1 MAHATAITLAASA
14 ARTATGSGS
23 AVDLAS
29 ATTADLRL
37 LVSAVAGTSPTLDV
51 SVQTSDDGATWQTL
65 GSATRMVATGSQPLR
80 LSGALRYVRAAWT
93 IGGTSPSFTFS
104 LSGSALVVYAAP
116 ADLDRLGVAALA
128 NEDFTNEDKD
138 RALASATTEAD
149 GYLNARYTLP
159 LTAWGDD
166 LRQHVVNIAAYRL
179 LVRRGWS
186 PVAPED
192 QTLRTGHADAMAWL
206 QKVKDER
213 ISPPGIVDSTPDVYD
228 AGGFVVS
235 KAKRG
240 W

>member
-1 MAHATAITLAASA
+1 
-14 ARTATGSGS
+14 
-23 AVDLAS
+23 
-29 ATTADLRL
+29 
-37 LVSAVAGTSPTLDV
+37 
-51 SVQTSDDGATWQTL
+51 
-65 GSATRMVATGSQPLR
+65 
-80 LSGALRYVRAAWT
+80 
-93 IGGTSPSFTFS
+93 
-104 LSGSALVVYAAP
+104 
-116 ADLDRLGVAALA
+116 LGVAALA